1 MRTRGDKLIEQIRQA
16 REIGQIILQNSKVGQ
31 KGIVYAFAT
40 PRALVINCADHETLW
55 RMEEAESRLRETIA
69 RLQYSIETIIIEKG
83 GKPCYQF

>member
-1 MRTRGDKLIEQIRQA
+1 MRTKGDKLIEQIDQA
-16 REIGQIILQNSKVGQ
+16 REIARVILQNSKVNQ

-40 PRALVINCADHETLW
+40 PKALVINCADHEALW
-55 RMEEAESRLRETIA
+55 RIEESVEKLGQTIA